1 MSPPL
6 LLLGIRSTWRS
17 RQDSVKTN
25 SLYASGGPWAMVPY
39 ERSSVLVSRR
49 SIVVA
54 SVRGRWGSKLCL
66 RRRWFFSWTGAVEG
80 VFFLKLWAATLQSE
94 IQRLGFREPT
104 CFRFPVIWGRG
115 TIRWWRNL
123 WGFSWQSL
131 AGLGRPGSVKSRMWF
146 AGDWWW
152 WEKTVANGRDGGHY
166 AMDERDVQREK
177 KDVFCFV

>member
-1 MSPPL
+1 
-6 LLLGIRSTWRS
+6 
-17 RQDSVKTN
+17 
-25 SLYASGGPWAMVPY
+25 MVPY

-80 VFFLKLWAATLQSE
+80 VFFIGLWAATLQSE

-104 CFRFPVIWGRG
+104 SFRFPVIWGRG

-131 AGLGRPGSVKSRMWF
+131 AGLGRPGFGEVTNVICRWLVVVR
-146 AGDWWW
+146 
-152 WEKTVANGRDGGHY
+152 EDGGEW
-166 AMDERDVQREK
+166 ERWWTLRHGWTNVQREK
-177 KDVFCFV
+177 KDVFCFGWSDEIERKAYRVR